1 MAGKTAAK
9 PPISAPP
16 AKKRKVASSSSVPLI
31 IQKEISADEV
41 VNAHELVSQTDE
53 FYEKY
58 WEQRPLAI
66 KRNFPSYYD
75 GWFSKQEIDRILKT
89 HTLEYGTD
97 LDLTN
102 PSPVPPEVLGR
113 CLEAACHTRGRM
125 GLHGWCQY
133 LLDPKN
139 TQGFAPHF
147 DDIEAFL
154 LQTEGC
160 KHWKVY
166 QPLNESDM
174 LARYPSGNYKPEEL
188 GKPVL
193 EVDLE
198 QGDLLYFPR
207 GFIHQA
213 RAHKEKHSL
222 HLTVSTGQQNSM
234 GNFLEVLLP
243 QALAG
248 AINTNVE
255 LRRSLPRDYLEY
267 MGVMHSDRQGDPERQ
282 AFANK
287 LKGVLKTVLGEAM
300 GMLDAASDQMAK
312 NFLVDRLPPALED
325 EEENCTSDN
334 SPLQKITVNT
344 QLKLV
349 RHGVA
354 RLVIEDSKAV
364 LYHCREN
371 SRMHHEVPISPLE
384 FELDDAES
392 IEFILSSYPD
402 YFRAVR
408 MPVCCSAQV
417 KALADE
423 AQSSSTDFN
432 LVKPRFLDFHRLADE
447 SKTPNGKKDHHSCFL
462 FHAFHQKD
470 VHPVRGSPV
479 PLNPP
484 QSPVS
489 PLHSSQIFAMADNQL
504 DNNISKPQSVATF
517 AAGCFWGVQLAFDRL
532 PGVLETTVGYT
543 QGDVDSPTYR
553 QVCTGRTNH
562 AEAIR
567 IVFDESQTS
576 YESLLSKFWA
586 IHDPTTLNR
595 QKNDKGTQYRS
606 GIYYHSEDQRKTA
619 LASKEEYQKKLSN
632 PIVTEIVEAKQ
643 FWDAEDYHQKYLEKG
658 GQCADKG
665 CEVAIRCYG

>member
-1 MAGKTAAK
+1 MVGKTAAK
-9 PPISAPP
+9 PPTSAPP
-16 AKKRKVASSSSVPLI
+16 AKKRKASSSSSVPLL
-31 IQKEISADEV
+31 IQKDISADEV
-41 VNAHELVSQTDE
+41 VDAHELVSQTDVHSATKARMLLTWLLYPVTPE
-53 FYEKY
+53 DFYQNY

-97 LDLTN
+97 LDLTKYVDNTRHTLN
-102 PSPVPPEVLGR
+102 PSGAATAKQVWKHYDDGCSVRLLCPQKFSDNVWKLLAT
-113 CLEAACHTRGRM
+113 LEDEWGCMAGANT
-125 GLHGWCQY
+125 Y
-133 LLDPKN
+133 LTPKN

-166 QPLNESDM
+166 KPLNESDM
-174 LARYPSGNYKPEEL
+174 LARYPSGNYKPEDL
-188 GKPVL
+188 VKPTL

-255 LRRSLPRDYLEY
+255 LRRSLPRDYLDY
-267 MGVMHSDRQGDPERQ
+267 MGVMHSDREGDPERQ

-287 LKGVLKTVLGEAM
+287 LKGALKTVLGDAM

-344 QLKLV
+344 QLKLI

-354 RLVIEDSKAV
+354 RLVIEDGKAV

-402 YFRAVR
+402 YFRVGD
-408 MPVCCSAQV
+408 MPHEDPQDQTELA
-417 KALADE
+417 KALYKE
-423 AQSSSTDFN
+423 GILMF
-432 LVKPRFLDFHRLADE
+432 
-447 SKTPNGKKDHHSCFL
+447 
-462 FHAFHQKD
+462 QK
-470 VHPVRGSPV
+470 S
-479 PLNPP
+479 
-484 QSPVS
+484 
-489 PLHSSQIFAMADNQL
+489 
-504 DNNISKPQSVATF
+504 
-517 AAGCFWGVQLAFDRL
+517 
-532 PGVLETTVGYT
+532 
-543 QGDVDSPTYR
+543 
-553 QVCTGRTNH
+553 
-562 AEAIR
+562 
-567 IVFDESQTS
+567 
-576 YESLLSKFWA
+576 
-586 IHDPTTLNR
+586 
-595 QKNDKGTQYRS
+595 
-606 GIYYHSEDQRKTA
+606 
-619 LASKEEYQKKLSN
+619 
-632 PIVTEIVEAKQ
+632 
-643 FWDAEDYHQKYLEKG
+643 
-658 GQCADKG
+658 
-665 CEVAIRCYG
+665 